1 MATDLYVKQA
11 GDGPAVV
18 LLHGLFGASANLGA
32 LARALQATYSVF
44 SVDLPGHGRSAWI
57 ANPTLP
63 AMAERLRLWLEEAG
77 LSRAHFVG
85 HSLGGKVAM
94 ELALQQPGRVS
105 SLAVADIAPVA
116 YQAHHNAVFAALEA
130 VATRPCT
137 SREEA
142 GARMAQHL
150 GEDSVIQFL
159 LSSLQRDAQGYY
171 HWRFD
176 LSGLRAAYPALLAAP
191 AGGRTYAGPVLF
203 IKGCA
208 SEYIQ
213 PQFWPVVQQLFPAAT
228 LEVMPGCGHWLH
240 AEKPVLFNSIVTQ
253 FLVSLEQRQSDAP
266 DNNLQEN

>member
-11 GDGPAVV
+11 GEGPAVV

-32 LARALQATYSVF
+32 QARALQATYSVF

-63 AMAERLRLWLEEAG
+63 AMAERLLHWMDGAG

-94 ELALQQPGRVS
+94 ELALRQPGRVS
-105 SLAVADIAPVA
+105 SLTVADIAPVA

-142 GARMAQHL
+142 GARMAEHL
-150 GEDSVIQFL
+150 DEDSVIQFL
-159 LSSLQRDAQGYY
+159 LSSLHRDAQGYY

-176 LSGLRAAYPALLAAP
+176 LSGLSAAYPALLAAP

-203 IKGCA
+203 IQGGA

-213 PQFWPVVQQLFPAAT
+213 PQFWPAVQQLFPAAT
-228 LEVMPGCGHWLH
+228 IEVMAGCGHWLH
-240 AEKPVLFNSIVTQ
+240 AEKPVLFNSIVAR
-253 FLVSLEQRQSDAP
+253 FLASLEQHQSDAP
-266 DNNLQEN
+266 DNNLHEN